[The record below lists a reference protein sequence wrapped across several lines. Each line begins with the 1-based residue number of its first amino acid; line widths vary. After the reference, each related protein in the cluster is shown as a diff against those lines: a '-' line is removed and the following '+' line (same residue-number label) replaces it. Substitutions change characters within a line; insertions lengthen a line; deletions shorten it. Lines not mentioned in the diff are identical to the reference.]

1 MTTTPVHQPAAT
13 DPDGPTGRLAS
24 WVAGL
29 SLADIPETVIERAK
43 HLLLD
48 GLGCGLIG
56 AQLPWSRVATD
67 AVLELENRG
76 DTVVIGTGKSTSGP
90 AAAVLNGTFIQG
102 FELDDFHP
110 IAPLHSCS
118 LVIPALLSTV
128 TARSQPTT
136 GADFLLAAITGFEV
150 GPRVGY
156 TLHGAQMLDRGWHSG
171 PVFGTHSA
179 AMASGKLR
187 ALSPAQLEDAL
198 GLAGTQSAGL
208 MAAQYEAMSK
218 RMHHG
223 FAARNGFYAAGL
235 AAANYTGIKR
245 VFERE
250 YGGFLS

>member
-1 MTTTPVHQPAAT
+1 MTVTAVHQHPAT
-13 DPDGPTGRLAS
+13 DPDGPTGRLAT

-29 SLADIPETVIERAK
+29 TLDDIPQSVVERAK

-56 AQLPWSRVATD
+56 AQLPWSRVATN
-67 AVLELENRG
+67 AVLELENSG

-110 IAPLHSCS
+110 IAPVHSCS

-128 TARSQPTT
+128 TAQSRATT
-136 GADFLLAAITGFEV
+136 GADLLLAAIIGFEV

-187 ALSPAQLEDAL
+187 GLSPAQL
-198 GLAGTQSAGL
+198 
-208 MAAQYEAMSK
+208 
-218 RMHHG
+218 
-223 FAARNGFYAAGL
+223 
-235 AAANYTGIKR
+235 
-245 VFERE
+245 
-250 YGGFLS
+250 